1 MATPPQT
8 GTLENIAL
16 ALARLLQPLEERL
29 ASGNIRALFAEM
41 GLQFP
46 PALDGVTAINSA
58 AQATVSAIKSLPSLI
73 TGLIAAIEAE
83 NFGDIVSK
91 SVQLIDVV
99 RRIIES
105 FDALATQIRNAGAAT
120 GVPAGDVTAFANE
133 LPERLLEYLIVH
145 NLDLI
150 PGLGDGLEFIG
161 VIGRIPGNVGSVDP
175 NKPPYVRLELN
186 IDALVEFI
194 QSPVD
199 RLKTLYGWGNP
210 GFDGVALLTTLQGIL
225 NRAGFPAVLDTGVN
239 PPVLDVYF
247 VELRP
252 RTDLNPRGLS
262 LKIADKFMF
271 NQSVPFTAGD
281 ATIEAGID
289 GELKVGTEVIFQ
301 PDDRVTIIPPSG
313 EFRGDAFF
321 KITLG
326 KSNGEPY
333 IIVGQAGGSRLEIK
347 QFMARVGAGIAW
359 AGTQGEGDF
368 SLSGDLKGG
377 KILITMEN
385 ADGFLGTI
393 LGGLRIES
401 DFDMGLGFTTKDG
414 LYFTGSSTLEIQLPL
429 HVALGPVEI
438 DALTISVGLSSAGFP
453 IGLAVDIKAMLGPLQ
468 AVVEQIGLEANIT
481 LPPNQDGNLGPVDF
495 ALGFKPPKGAGLS
508 LDVGVVKGGGYLFFD
523 PDKGEY
529 AGALELTFAEFL
541 SVKAI
546 GIITTKM
553 PDGSPGFSLL
563 IIITAEFGAGIQ
575 LGFGFTLLGMGG
587 LLGLNRT
594 MNLEA
599 LMLGVRTG
607 SLESIMFPQ
616 DVVANAPRIISDL
629 QAIFPPEN
637 GKFLIGPMVK
647 IGWGTPTLI
656 SLAMGIIIEIPGN
669 IAIVGILKLALPA
682 DDVALIVLQVNFAGA
697 IEFDKKRMYFFA
709 SLFESRVLFMT
720 IEGEMGLL
728 IAVGDD
734 ANFVLSVGGF
744 HPRFNP
750 PPLPFPNPIRIAVN
764 IINTDYAR
772 IRVSGYFAVTSNSV
786 QFGAKA
792 ELYFGFSAFNIQ
804 GHIGFDVLIQFSP
817 FLFIAEISASV
828 SFKAFGVGLF
838 SIRLRFSL
846 EGPSGWRA
854 MGEGSL
860 SLLFFEIS
868 ADFDIS
874 WGEEEDTKLPEIS
887 VIPLLKAEL
896 EKPESWRALLP
907 TSGNLLVA
915 LRELDS
921 TSETDDLVLH
931 PVGTLEIN
939 QKLLPLDLDVVKLG
953 NQKIADAKRF
963 TVNVSAGGLGKV
975 GDAEQPFAIAQ
986 YQDMDDATKLSRP
999 AFQTQ
1004 HSGVKLSVA
1013 GQQFR
1018 SSRAVKRIIRYEEI
1032 IIDNNYLRFVRR
1044 FKTFA
1049 FSLFNHFL
1057 HGSAI
1062 TQSTLSSAYKKQLKP
1077 QAEAIKVK
1085 EAGYSVAF
1093 VQNNKAAATTKTFAS
1108 EAQARDAMQ
1117 QMIAVDPNAIETL
1130 HVIPE
1135 YEVMP

>member
-1 MATPPQT
+1 MPPPQT

-16 ALARLLQPLEERL
+16 GLAGLLQPLEERL
-29 ASGNIRALFAEM
+29 ESGNVRGLFNEL
-41 GLQFP
+41 GLNFP
-46 PALDGVTAINSA
+46 PALDGITAVGDA
-58 AQATVSAIKSLPSLI
+58 ARTTVSTIQDLPPLIAQLI
-73 TGLIAAIEAE
+73 TAIEAE
-83 NFGDIVSK
+83 NVGDIVSK

-99 RRIIES
+99 RSVIES
-105 FDALATQIRNAGAAT
+105 FDTLATQLRNAGGAT
-120 GVPAGDVTAFANE
+120 GLSPADVTAFANE
-133 LPERLLEYLIVH
+133 LPERLLEFLVVQ
-145 NLDLI
+145 NLELV
-150 PGLGDGLEFIG
+150 PGLGDGLEFMG
-161 VIGRIPGNVGSVDP
+161 VIKRIAGNVGSVDP
-175 NKPPYVRLELN
+175 AKPPFTRLELH
-186 IDALVEFI
+186 IDQLVEFLE
-194 QSPVD
+194 SPVD
-199 RLKTLYGWGNP
+199 QLKALYGWGNP
-210 GFDGVALLTTLQGIL
+210 TFDGMALLTTLQGIL
-225 NRAGFPAVLDTGVN
+225 NRAGFPAVLDTSVN

-262 LKIADKFMF
+262 LKIADKFTF
-271 NQSVPFTAGD
+271 DESVPFTAGD

-289 GELKVGTEVIFQ
+289 GELQVGAEIIFQ
-301 PDDRVTIIPPSG
+301 PDDKITIIPPSG

-321 KITLG
+321 SITLG
-326 KSNGEPY
+326 KDDGEPY
-333 IIVGQAGGSRLEIK
+333 IIIGSAGASRLEVK
-347 QFMARVGAGIAW
+347 QFIGRIGAGIAW
-359 AGTQGEGDF
+359 SGTQGEGDF
-368 SLSGDLKGG
+368 SFSGDLKGG

-393 LGGLRIES
+393 LGGIRVES

-429 HVALGPVEI
+429 HVALGPVEL
-438 DALTISVGLSSAGFP
+438 DALTISVGLSSSGFP
-453 IGLAVDIKAMLGPLQ
+453 IGLAVNIKAMLGPLQ
-468 AVVEQIGLEANIT
+468 AVIEQIGLEANLT

-495 ALGFKPPKGAGLS
+495 ALGFKPPTGAGLS
-508 LDVGVVKGGGYLFFD
+508 LDVGIVKGGGYLSFN

-541 SVKAI
+541 SLKAI

-553 PDGSPGFSLL
+553 PDGSAGFSLL
-563 IIITAEFGAGIQ
+563 IIITAEFGTGIQ
-575 LGFGFTLLGMGG
+575 LGFGFTLLGVGG

-599 LMLGVRTG
+599 LMQGVRTG

-656 SLAMGIIIEIPGN
+656 SVSMGIIIEIPGN
-669 IAIVGILKLALPA
+669 IAIIGILKLALPA
-682 DDVALIVLQVNFAGA
+682 DEVALIVLQVNFAGA
-697 IEFDKKRMYFFA
+697 IEFDKKRLFFFA

-744 HPRFNP
+744 HPSFNP
-750 PPLPFPNPIRIAVN
+750 PPLPFPNPIRISIS
-764 IINTDYAR
+764 IIDTDVAR

-786 QFGAKA
+786 QFGASA
-792 ELYFGFSAFNIQ
+792 ELYFGFSALNIQ

-817 FLFIAEISASV
+817 FYFIAQISASV
-828 SFKAFGVGLF
+828 SLKVFGIGLF
-838 SIRLRFSL
+838 SIRLSFSL

-854 MGEGSL
+854 KGEGSL

-874 WGEEEDTKLPEIS
+874 WGEEEDTKLPEIA
-887 VIPLLKAEL
+887 VIPLLRAEL
-896 EKPESWRALLP
+896 EKPEGWRALLP

-915 LRELDS
+915 LRPLDP
-921 TSETDDLVLH
+921 TSETDELVLH
-931 PVGTLEIN
+931 PVGTLEVN
-939 QKLLPLDLDVVKLG
+939 QKLLPLDLDVTKLG
-953 NQKIADAKRF
+953 NQKISDAKRF
-963 TVNVSAGGLGKV
+963 TVTVSAGGLGKIA
-975 GDAEQPFAIAQ
+975 DAQQPFAIAQ
-986 YQDMDDATKLSRP
+986 YQDMNDATKLSRP
-999 AFQTQ
+999 AFQNQ
-1004 HSGVKLSVA
+1004 HSGVQLSVA

-1018 SSRAVKRIIRYEEI
+1018 TSRAVKRIIRYEQI
-1032 IIDNNYLRFVRR
+1032 IIDNNYLRFVIR

-1049 FSLFNHFL
+1049 FSLFKHFL
-1057 HGSAI
+1057 NGAAI
-1062 TQSTLSSAYKKQLKP
+1062 TQSTLSFAYQKQIKP
-1077 QAEAIKVK
+1077 EAEVITVK
-1085 EAGYSVAF
+1085 EASYSVAF
-1093 VQNNKAAATTKTFAS
+1093 VQNNKTAATQQTFAN
-1108 EAQARDAMQ
+1108 EAQANDFMQ
-1117 QMIAVDPNAIETL
+1117 QMIAADPKVADSL

-1135 YEVMP
+1135 YEVMS